1 MQSTNEELTT
11 VNEELQNQNLEL
23 GQANNDLNNLF
34 NSANLPIIMLGN
46 DLRIRR
52 LTRTAEKLLSILPT
66 DVGRPL
72 SDLKLH
78 VSIPDL
84 ETLLL
89 SVLDTVQVK
98 ELEIQDRQGRWYSLR
113 IHPYKTAEKKIDG
126 AVLFFVDIDS
136 VKGVEKLTRGLEEL
150 KIAQKY
156 SEGIV
161 QTVRGPLLIL
171 DAGLRVI
178 RGNPSFYRAFQ
189 VSKEETENKL
199 IHEIGNGQWDIPR
212 LKSFLKNAF
221 SAEDGFEDYVV
232 ERIFPRIGRRTMLL
246 SGRRIVLDGAGTQT
260 ILLAMEDITDR
271 KRSEKRMK
279 AALEEKEIL
288 LREVHHRVKNNL
300 QIISSLLKMQSG
312 ISADDNVS
320 ASLRES
326 QDRIQAIAL
335 VHEKLYGS
343 DSLSSIDMGQY
354 AEGLASQLIRSY
366 DGSERIGLQVRA
378 DRVSL
383 GVETALS
390 CGLIL
395 NELVS
400 NALKHAFPNGQ
411 RGTVRVEVRAG
422 KGRQV
427 MLEVGNDGLALPE
440 GLSESQGG
448 SLGLRLVRQLAEQ
461 LGGSLTIH
469 SSLKGAAMTVR
480 FPSHAG
486 VTAIVP
492 QGADHA

>member
-1 MQSTNEELTT
+1 
-11 VNEELQNQNLEL
+11 
-23 GQANNDLNNLF
+23 
-34 NSANLPIIMLGN
+34 
-46 DLRIRR
+46 
-52 LTRTAEKLLSILPT
+52 
-66 DVGRPL
+66 
-72 SDLKLH
+72 
-78 VSIPDL
+78 
-84 ETLLL
+84 
-89 SVLDTVQVK
+89 
-98 ELEIQDRQGRWYSLR
+98 
-113 IHPYKTAEKKIDG
+113 
-126 AVLFFVDIDS
+126 
-136 VKGVEKLTRGLEEL
+136 
-150 KIAQKY
+150 
-156 SEGIV
+156 
-161 QTVRGPLLIL
+161 
-171 DAGLRVI
+171 
-178 RGNPSFYRAFQ
+178 
-189 VSKEETENKL
+189 
-199 IHEIGNGQWDIPR
+199 
-212 LKSFLKNAF
+212 
-221 SAEDGFEDYVV
+221 
-232 ERIFPRIGRRTMLL
+232 MLL

-288 LREVHHRVKNNL
+288 LKEVHHRVKNNL
-300 QIISSLLKMQSG
+300 QIISSLLKIQSG
-312 ISADDNVS
+312 ISTDDNMRV
-320 ASLRES
+320 SLRES

-354 AEGLASQLIRSY
+354 AEGLAAQLIRSY
-366 DGSERIGLQVRA
+366 DGSERISLQVQA
-378 DRVSL
+378 ARVSL

-427 MLEVGNDGLALPE
+427 MLEVGNDGLAFPE
-440 GLSESQGG
+440 GLSEAQGG